1 MSESNSKKVISM
13 VVTIREITEENWVE
27 AVRLKVKKE
36 QENFV
41 ASNAVSLAQSKFQ
54 TFIECYGIY
63 SEDEMV
69 GFSAVGQNPADKTV
83 WLVRHMV
90 DAKHQGKGYGKAGLK
105 KIIEYLRDRYSCSEI
120 YLDVKPENKVATNLY
135 KKAGFK
141 ITDKKHGKSPVY
153 KLDLNEYTEDY

>member
-1 MSESNSKKVISM
+1 MVII
-13 VVTIREITEENWVE
+13 IREITGENWFE
-27 AVRLKVKKE
+27 AVKLRVKKE

-54 TFIECYGIY
+54 SFLECYGIY

-69 GFSAVGQNPADKTV
+69 GFSAVAQNPADKTV
-83 WLVRHMV
+83 WIVRHMI

-105 KIIEYLRDRYSCSEI
+105 KMIKYLRDKISCSEI
-120 YLDVKPENKVATNLY
+120 YLDVEPENEVATNLY
-135 KKAGFK
+135 KIAGFK

-153 KLDLNEYTEDY
+153 KLDLSEYTEDY